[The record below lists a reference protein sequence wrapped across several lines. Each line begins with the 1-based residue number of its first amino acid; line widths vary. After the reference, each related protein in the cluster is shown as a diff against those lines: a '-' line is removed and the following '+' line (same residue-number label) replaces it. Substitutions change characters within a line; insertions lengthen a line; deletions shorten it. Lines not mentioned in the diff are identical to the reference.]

1 MVRHDVVKRVIE
13 SSVACFRRHSLTHE
27 EMAVVL
33 NALVE
38 CHMVEIA
45 RASGEMV
52 DDAPA
57 PKKAPSSIIIPA

>member
-1 MVRHDVVKRVIE
+1 MKRVIE
-13 SSVACFRRHSLTHE
+13 SSVACFRRHSVTHE

-38 CHMVEIA
+38 SHMIEIA

-52 DDAPA
+52 EDAP
-57 PKKAPSSIIIPA
+57 KNAPSGSIIIPA